1 MLPSL
6 LLVSLSLA
14 VGQVSAGIWP
24 APKKL
29 STGKSVLFISQT
41 LEITYNGGSVR
52 WRPSSA
58 STSTSHDETQDTEN
72 FFNVQLPYTYGYN
85 PASGSTFN
93 SKDIVQGGVSRA
105 MAAIFQQNFVPW
117 KFHPKN
123 SDFEPDVYAADKKAV
138 KSLQITQTGEDK
150 PSTFKPV
157 AGDVDE
163 SYALNIT
170 EDGSATLT
178 AKSST
183 GILRGLETFVQLFH
197 QHTSGTSWYT
207 TLAPVSIEDS
217 PEYSHRGI
225 MIDTARNFF
234 PVQDVLR
241 VIDAMSWNKLNRL
254 HIHITDSQ
262 SWPLDIPAM
271 PDLAAKGAYRKG
283 LSYSPEDLAKIQ
295 EYAVHRGI
303 EPVIEIDM
311 PGHIGSVSFAYPE
324 LIVAYNEKPYTW
336 WCVEPPCG
344 AFKMN
349 DTRVD
354 EFLDKLFDDLLPRVG
369 PYTAYFHTGG
379 DELNKNDSMLDEGI
393 RSNSS
398 EVLQPLLQKF
408 MDKNHARIRKHGLIP
423 LVWEEMPLEWNI
435 TLGDDV
441 VIQSWLGGDSV
452 KKLTS
457 KGHKVIDSNY
467 NYWYSDCG
475 RGHWMNFD
483 NGAAFEAFFPFNDWC
498 SPAKGWRLMY
508 SHDPRANL
516 TETEAKLVL
525 GGEVAA
531 WSESIDPVSIDG
543 ILWPRAS
550 AAGEVLWSG
559 RRDASGQNRSQ
570 YDAAPRLAEFRER
583 MVARGVRSE
592 PVQMPFCT
600 QGDAGECG
608 YPMV

>member
-1 MLPSL
+1 MLSSF
-6 LLVSLSLA
+6 LVLFLSLA
-14 VGQVSAGIWP
+14 LDQVHAGIWP

-29 STGKSVLFISQT
+29 STGKDVLFISQT

-52 WRPSSA
+52 WLSSSNPSPV
-58 STSTSHDETQDTEN
+58 DEKQLTEN
-72 FFNVQLPYTYGYN
+72 LFHAQLPYTYGYN
-85 PASGSTFN
+85 PASGSTFD

-105 MAAIFQQNFVPW
+105 MSAIFQQNFVPW
-117 KFHPKN
+117 KFHKKN
-123 SDFEPDVYAADKKAV
+123 SDFEPDVYATDKKFL
-138 KSLQITQTGEDK
+138 KSLQITQTAEDETC
-150 PSTFKPV
+150 TFKPA
-157 AGDVDE
+157 AGEVDE

-170 EDGSATLT
+170 EDGSATLV
-178 AKSST
+178 ANSST
-183 GILRGLETFVQLFH
+183 GVLRGLETFVQLFY

-207 TLAPVSIEDS
+207 PLAPVAIEDA
-217 PEYSHRGI
+217 PEYPHRGI
-225 MIDTARNFF
+225 LLDVARNFF

-241 VIDAMSWNKLNRL
+241 VIDAMSWNKLNRI
-254 HIHITDSQ
+254 HIHATDSQ

-271 PDLAAKGAYRKG
+271 PDLSAKGAYRKG
-283 LSYSPEDLAKIQ
+283 LSYTPEDLMKIQ

-303 EPVIEIDM
+303 EPIIEIDM

-324 LIVAYNEKPYTW
+324 LIVAYNEKPYYW

-354 EFLDKLFDDLLPRVG
+354 DFLDKLFDDLLPRVKS
-369 PYTAYFHTGG
+369 YSAYFHTGG
-379 DELNKNDSMLDEGI
+379 DELYNNDSMLDEGV

-398 EVLQPLLQKF
+398 DVLQPLLQKF
-408 MDKNHARIRKHGLIP
+408 MDKNHARIRKHGLVP
-423 LVWEEMPLEWNI
+423 FVWEEMPLEWNI

-452 KKLTS
+452 KTLTS
-457 KGHKVIDSNY
+457 RGHKVVDSNY
-467 NYWYSDCG
+467 NYWYADCG
-475 RGHWMNFD
+475 RGDWLNFD
-483 NGAAFEAFFPFNDWC
+483 NGLAFESFFPFTDWC

-508 SHDPRANL
+508 AYDPRANL
-516 TETEAKLVL
+516 TDEEGKLVL

-531 WSESIDPVSIDG
+531 WSETIDPVSIDG

-559 RRDASGQNRSQ
+559 RQDESGQNRSQ

-592 PVQMPFCT
+592 PVQMTFCT
-600 QGDAGECG
+600 QGDATECAW
-608 YPMV
+608 PM

>member
-1 MLPSL
+1 MLSSF
-6 LLVSLSLA
+6 LVLFLSLA
-14 VGQVSAGIWP
+14 LEQVHAGIWP

-29 STGKSVLFISQT
+29 STGKDVLFISQT

-52 WRPSSA
+52 WLSSSNPSPV
-58 STSTSHDETQDTEN
+58 DEKQLTEN
-72 FFNVQLPYTYGYN
+72 LFHAQLPYTYGYN
-85 PASGSTFN
+85 PASGSTFD

-105 MAAIFQQNFVPW
+105 MSAIFQQNFVPW
-117 KFHPKN
+117 KFQKKN
-123 SDFEPDVYAADKKAV
+123 SDFEPDVYATDKKFL
-138 KSLQITQTGEDK
+138 KSLQITQTAEDETC
-150 PSTFKPV
+150 TFKPA
-157 AGDVDE
+157 AGEVDE

-170 EDGSATLT
+170 EDGSATLV
-178 AKSST
+178 ANSST
-183 GILRGLETFVQLFH
+183 GVLRGLETFVQLFY

-207 TLAPVSIEDS
+207 PLAPVAIEDA
-217 PEYSHRGI
+217 PEYPHRGI
-225 MIDTARNFF
+225 LLDVARSFF

-241 VIDAMSWNKLNRL
+241 VIDAMSWNKLNRI
-254 HIHITDSQ
+254 HIHATDSQ

-271 PDLAAKGAYRKG
+271 PDLSVKGAYRKG
-283 LSYSPEDLAKIQ
+283 LSYTPEDLMKIQ

-303 EPVIEIDM
+303 EPIIEIDM

-324 LIVAYNEKPYTW
+324 LIVAYNEKPYYW

-354 EFLDKLFDDLLPRVG
+354 DFLDKLFDDLLPRVKS
-369 PYTAYFHTGG
+369 YSAYFHTGG
-379 DELNKNDSMLDEGI
+379 DELYNNDSMLDEGV

-398 EVLQPLLQKF
+398 DVLQPLLQKF
-408 MDKNHARIRKHGLIP
+408 MDKNHARIRKHGLVP
-423 LVWEEMPLEWNI
+423 FVWEEMPLEWNI

-452 KKLTS
+452 KTLTS
-457 KGHKVIDSNY
+457 RGHKVVDSNY
-467 NYWYSDCG
+467 NYWYADCG
-475 RGHWMNFD
+475 RGDWLNFD
-483 NGAAFEAFFPFNDWC
+483 NGLAFESFFPFTDWC

-508 SHDPRANL
+508 AYDPRANL
-516 TETEAKLVL
+516 TDEEGKLVL

-531 WSESIDPVSIDG
+531 WSETIDPVSIDG

-559 RRDASGQNRSQ
+559 RQDESGQNRSQ

-592 PVQMPFCT
+592 PVQMTFCT
-600 QGDAGECG
+600 QGDATECAW
-608 YPMV
+608 PM

>member
-1 MLPSL
+1 MLSFFL
-6 LLVSLSLA
+6 LFYISLA
-14 VGQVSAGIWP
+14 LGQVNAGIWP

-29 STGKSVLFISQT
+29 SSGKSVLFISQT

-52 WRPSSA
+52 WLPSSN
-58 STSTSHDETQDTEN
+58 SSPIDETQHTEN
-72 FFNVQLPYTYGYN
+72 FFNAQLPYTYGYS
-85 PASGSTFN
+85 PAPGSTFN

-105 MAAIFQQNFVPW
+105 MGAIFQQNFVPW
-117 KFHPKN
+117 KFHEKN
-123 SDFEPDVYAADKKAV
+123 SEFEPDVYATDKKSV

-150 PSTFKPV
+150 PSTFKPA
-157 AGDVDE
+157 AGEVDE

-170 EDGSATLT
+170 EDGSATLV

-183 GILRGLETFVQLFH
+183 GVLRGLETFVQLFY

-207 TLAPVSIEDS
+207 PLAPVAIEDA

-225 MIDTARNFF
+225 LIDVARNFF

-241 VIDAMSWNKLNRL
+241 VIDAMSWNKLNRI

-271 PDLAAKGAYRKG
+271 PDLSAKGAYRKG
-283 LSYSPEDLAKIQ
+283 LSYTPKDLAKIQ

-303 EPVIEIDM
+303 EPIIEIDM

-324 LIVAYNEKPYTW
+324 LIVAYNEKPYYW

-349 DTRVD
+349 DSRVD
-354 EFLDKLFDDLLPRVG
+354 DFLDKLFDDLLPRVS
-369 PYTAYFHTGG
+369 PYSAYFHTGG

-408 MDKNHARIRKHGLIP
+408 MDKNHARIRKHGLAP
-423 LVWEEMPLEWNI
+423 FVWEEMPLEWNI

-452 KKLTS
+452 KTLTS
-457 KGHKVIDSNY
+457 RGHKVIDSNY
-467 NYWYSDCG
+467 NYWYADCG

-483 NGAAFEAFFPFNDWC
+483 NGLAFETFFPFNDWC

-508 SHDPRANL
+508 AHDPRANL
-516 TETEAKLVL
+516 TDEEAKLVL

-531 WSESIDPVSIDG
+531 WSESIDPISIDG

-559 RRDASGQNRSQ
+559 RQDASGQNRSQ

-592 PVQMPFCT
+592 PVQMTFCT
-600 QGDAGECG
+600 QGDATECG
-608 YPMV
+608 YPM

>member
-1 MLPSL
+1 MLFSFL
-6 LLVSLSLA
+6 LISLSLA
-14 VGQVSAGIWP
+14 LDQVHAGIWP

-29 STGKSVLFISQT
+29 STGKDVLFISQT

-52 WRPSSA
+52 WLSSSNPSPV
-58 STSTSHDETQDTEN
+58 DETQLTES
-72 FFNVQLPYTYGYN
+72 FFHAQLPYTYGYN
-85 PASGSTFN
+85 PAPGSTFD

-105 MAAIFQQNFVPW
+105 MGAIFQQNFVPW
-117 KFHPKN
+117 KFHKKN
-123 SDFEPDVYAADKKAV
+123 SDFEPDVYATDKKSV
-138 KSLQITQTGEDK
+138 KSLQITQTGEDE
-150 PSTFKPV
+150 PCTFKPA

-170 EDGSATLT
+170 EDGSAILV
-178 AKSST
+178 ANSST
-183 GILRGLETFVQLFH
+183 GVLRGLETFVQLFY

-207 TLAPVSIEDS
+207 PLAPVAIEDA
-217 PEYSHRGI
+217 PEYPHRGI
-225 MIDTARNFF
+225 LLDVARNFF

-241 VIDAMSWNKLNRL
+241 VIDAMSWNKLNRI
-254 HIHITDSQ
+254 HIHATDSQ

-271 PDLAAKGAYRKG
+271 PDLSAKGAYRKG
-283 LSYSPEDLAKIQ
+283 LSYTPEDLAKIQ

-303 EPVIEIDM
+303 EPIIEIDM

-324 LIVAYNEKPYTW
+324 LIVAYNEKPYYW

-354 EFLDKLFDDLLPRVG
+354 EFLDKLFDDLLPRVKS
-369 PYTAYFHTGG
+369 YSAYFHTGG
-379 DELNKNDSMLDEGI
+379 DELYKNDSMLDEGI

-398 EVLQPLLQKF
+398 DVLQPLLQKF
-408 MDKNHARIRKHGLIP
+408 MDKNHARVRKHGLVP
-423 LVWEEMPLEWNI
+423 FVWEEMPLEWNI

-452 KKLTS
+452 KTLTS
-457 KGHKVIDSNY
+457 RGHQVIDSNY
-467 NYWYSDCG
+467 NYWYADCG
-475 RGHWMNFD
+475 RGDWLNFD
-483 NGAAFEAFFPFNDWC
+483 NGAAFENFFPFTDWC
-498 SPAKGWRLMY
+498 TPAKGWRLMY
-508 SHDPRANL
+508 AHDPRANL
-516 TETEAKLVL
+516 TDEEAKLVL

-531 WSESIDPVSIDG
+531 WSESIDPISIDG

-559 RRDASGQNRSQ
+559 RRDESGQNRSQ

-592 PVQMPFCT
+592 PVQMTFCT
-600 QGDAGECG
+600 QGDATECAW
-608 YPMV
+608 PM

>member
-1 MLPSL
+1 MLPPRL
-6 LLVSLSLA
+6 FVLLSLA
-14 VGQVSAGIWP
+14 LSQVNAGIWP

-29 STGKSVLFISQT
+29 SAGKSVLFISQT
-41 LEITYNGGSVR
+41 LEITYNGGS
-52 WRPSSA
+52 
-58 STSTSHDETQDTEN
+58 
-72 FFNVQLPYTYGYN
+72 LPYTYGYS
-85 PASGSTFN
+85 PAPGSTFN

-105 MAAIFQQNFVPW
+105 MGAIFQQNFVPW
-117 KFHPKN
+117 KFHEKN
-123 SDFEPDVYAADKKAV
+123 SQFEPDVYAADKKSV

-150 PSTFKPV
+150 PGTFKPV
-157 AGDVDE
+157 AGEVDE

-170 EDGSATLT
+170 EDGSATIV
-178 AKSST
+178 AKSSI
-183 GILRGLETFVQLFH
+183 GVLRGLETFVQLFY
-197 QHTSGTSWYT
+197 QHTTGTSWYT
-207 TLAPVSIEDS
+207 PLAPIAIEDE
-217 PEYSHRGI
+217 PVYPHRGI
-225 MIDTARNFF
+225 LIDVARNFY
-234 PVQDVLR
+234 PVEDVLR
-241 VIDAMSWNKLNRL
+241 VIDAMSWNKLNRI

-271 PDLAAKGAYRKG
+271 PDLSAKGAYRKG
-283 LSYSPEDLAKIQ
+283 LSYTPEDLAKIQ

-303 EPVIEIDM
+303 EPIIEIDM

-324 LIVAYNEKPYTW
+324 LIVAYNEQPYYW

-349 DTRVD
+349 DSRVD
-354 EFLDKLFDDLLPRVG
+354 EFLDKLFDDLLPRVN
-369 PYTAYFHTGG
+369 PYAAYFHTGG
-379 DELNKNDSMLDEGI
+379 DELYKNDSMLDEGI

-408 MDKNHARIRKHGLIP
+408 MDKNHARIRKHGLAP
-423 LVWEEMPLEWNI
+423 FVWEEMPLEWNI

-441 VIQSWLGGDSV
+441 VIQSWLGGSSV
-452 KKLTS
+452 KTLTS
-457 KGHKVIDSNY
+457 AGHKVIDSNY
-467 NYWYSDCG
+467 NYWYLDCG

-483 NGAAFEAFFPFNDWC
+483 NGGAFEQFFPFNDWC
-498 SPAKGWRLMY
+498 SPAKGWRLVY

-516 TETEAKLVL
+516 TEEEAKLVL

-531 WSESIDPVSIDG
+531 WSESIDAVSIDG

-559 RRDASGQNRSQ
+559 RQDASGQNRSQ

-592 PVQMPFCT
+592 PVQMTFCT
-600 QGDAGECG
+600 QGNATECA
-608 YPMV
+608 YPV

>member
-1 MLPSL
+1 MLPAF
-6 LLVSLSLA
+6 LLVFLPLSLTLSP
-14 VGQVSAGIWP
+14 VNAGIWP

-52 WRPSSA
+52 WLP
-58 STSTSHDETQDTEN
+58 TPNPPDDETQHTET

-85 PASGSTFN
+85 PTPGSTFN
-93 SKDIVQGGVSRA
+93 SKYIVQGGVSRA
-105 MAAIFQQNFVPW
+105 MGAIFQQNFVPW
-117 KFHPKN
+117 KFHKKN
-123 SDFEPDVYAADKKAV
+123 SEFEPDVYATDKKSV
-138 KSLQITQTGEDK
+138 KSLQITQTGEDN
-150 PSTFKPV
+150 PNTFKPA
-157 AGDVDE
+157 AGEVDE
-163 SYALNIT
+163 SYALNVT
-170 EDGSATLT
+170 VDGSATLV

-183 GILRGLETFVQLFH
+183 GVLRGLETFVQLFY

-207 TLAPVSIEDS
+207 PLAPVTIEDA

-225 MIDTARNFF
+225 LIDVARNFF
-234 PVQDVLR
+234 PVQDIMR
-241 VIDAMSWNKLNRL
+241 VIDAMSWNKLNRI
-254 HIHITDSQ
+254 HIHVTDSQ

-271 PDLAAKGAYRKG
+271 PDLSAKGAYRKG
-283 LSYSPEDLAKIQ
+283 LSYTPEDLVKIQ

-303 EPVIEIDM
+303 EPIIEIDM

-324 LIVAYNEKPYTW
+324 LIVAYNEKPYHW

-354 EFLDKLFDDLLPRVG
+354 DFLDKLFDDLLPRVS
-369 PYTAYFHTGG
+369 PYSAYFHTGG

-408 MDKNHARIRKHGLIP
+408 MDKNHARIRKHGLVP
-423 LVWEEMPLEWNI
+423 FVWEEMPLEWNI
-435 TLGDDV
+435 TLGNDV

-452 KKLTS
+452 KTLTS
-457 KGHKVIDSNY
+457 RGHKVIDSNY
-467 NYWYSDCG
+467 NYWYADCG

-483 NGAAFEAFFPFNDWC
+483 NGLAFETFFPFNDWC

-508 SHDPRANL
+508 AHNPRANL
-516 TETEAKLVL
+516 TDEEAKLVL

-531 WSESIDPVSIDG
+531 WSESIDPISIDG

-559 RRDASGQNRSQ
+559 RQDSSGRNRSQ

-592 PVQMPFCT
+592 PVQMTFCT
-600 QGDAGECG
+600 QGDATECG
-608 YPMV
+608 YPM